1 MAKNILIVDD
11 SESIR
16 ELVGSTLEDAG
27 YSVTR
32 GVNGQD
38 GLEQLEG
45 IKEGVNLIITDL
57 NMPVMDGIQLVKEVR
72 KMEKHKFLPIIILTT
87 ETQILKKNE
96 AKEVGATGWIVKPFE
111 KDRLLAVVKKVI
123 R

>member
-1 MAKNILIVDD
+1 MAKSILIVDD

-27 YSVTR
+27 YTVTR

-38 GLEQLEG
+38 GLKQLEG
-45 IKEGVNLIITDL
+45 IKEDVNLIITDL

-72 KMEKHKFLPIIILTT
+72 KMESYKYLPIIILTT
-87 ETQILKKNE
+87 ETQIMKKNE
-96 AKEVGATGWIVKPFE
+96 AKEVGATGWIVKPFDKE
-111 KDRLLAVVKKVI
+111 RLLAVVKKVI